1 MIRTMML
8 IPVVAILLACGLIA
22 RIDDSAKPQVT
33 GDIVVGPP
41 PGGGSTASSSGDRAL
56 PLYAGDSLIEEKV
69 INSTTVVRATMAS
82 SSSEVIVDADGE
94 YAVAVKFNLVVTE
107 YLKGTG
113 PSNIVAVWVD
123 GNFYDSR
130 ERADWRR
137 DDILEERDTQWD
149 DREAVIFL
157 YGVLSG
163 FGATLDAQLQRAD
176 HFLLYVGDLYST
188 DDFYSLHSTRNKR
201 WLPAATSTAPT
212 SDSQEFLLDV
222 PPPVETITLGDLK
235 RRITEVTAELNGG
248 DGSEEYRD
256 CVLSKYRHIRNQRN
270 WPEERGNPYGI
281 WDLNYSLISGQP
293 VGTVLDE
300 RESGSNIPNVRITRW
315 LEGSDSSLFN
325 YQEGDSTAAD
335 VDGDGESD
343 DIRYDIMV
351 SLARPLPAG
360 EYGFELKEDWPNW
373 AVCNF
378 VISNPWTVTVNAP
391 DGVAHEAL
399 FDPVA
404 DGSTVAADSA
414 IGVLEPASFVDAG
427 ATTTIERIEWE
438 AGTAKMKLTP
448 HTALAGRVVD
458 FIELDGTVSLSLT
471 IDDATV
477 DTANNTLSWSVSP
490 QPWDDGDKLMLRI
503 R

>member
-1 MIRTMML
+1 MIRVLIL
-8 IPVVAILLACGLIA
+8 IPVAALLLSCGL
-22 RIDDSAKPQVT
+22 VT
-33 GDIVVGPP
+33 GINDSTIAPVTGEILAGA
-41 PGGGSTASSSGDRAL
+41 PGGEIAD
-56 PLYAGDSLIEEKV
+56 PLYAGDSLVEEKIIRNPV
-69 INSTTVVRATMAS
+69 IVRATMTS
-82 SSSEVIVDADGE
+82 LSSEVVTDAEGKHRIVL
-94 YAVAVKFNLVVTE
+94 KFSLNVNE
-107 YLKGTG
+107 YLKGAG
-113 PSNIVAVWVD
+113 PSSIVAVWMD
-123 GNFYDSR
+123 GTPYNSSA
-130 ERADWRR
+130 RANDAKAA
-137 DDILEERDTQWD
+137 ILAERDNQWD

-157 YGVLSG
+157 FDGADG
-163 FGATLDAQLQRAD
+163 FGSSLDRQLRLAD
-176 HFLLYVGDLYST
+176 HFLLALGHRYF
-188 DDFYSLHSTRNKR
+188 DDDRYSLHSTSNKE
-201 WLPAATSTAPT
+201 WLPAAGTSPT
-212 SDSQEFLLDV
+212 GDDKEFLLDV
-222 PPPVETITLGDLK
+222 PPPMETITLGELK
-235 RRITEVTAELNGG
+235 REIIEVAAELDGG
-248 DGSEEYRD
+248 NGSEEYQE
-256 CVLSKYRHIRNQRN
+256 CVLEKYRYMRNQRN
-270 WPEERGNPYGI
+270 WPEERGRPYTVWNI
-281 WDLNYSLISGQP
+281 DHTVVSGQP
-293 VGTVLDE
+293 AGTVLAQRKAGGIYPDTK
-300 RESGSNIPNVRITRW
+300 ITIW
-315 LEGSDSSLFN
+315 LEGSSASLFDTA
-325 YQEGDSTAAD
+325 EGDSTNVD
-335 VDGDGESD
+335 KDGDGE
-343 DIRYDIMV
+343 YDEFWYDEIV
-351 SLARPLPAG
+351 RSARPLPAG